1 MSLDAAAA
9 GLADHLLKQEFVE
22 VLAHHDAD
30 GIAAASILCHA
41 MFRKGGQFRLR
52 IRPGITT
59 ADLPGDGSVLLCDF
73 GSALTDLPGDVMVVD
88 HHLPHFEGDYHV
100 NPHLAGIDGDRNLSA
115 AGAAYIVAQRMGDNR
130 DLAGLA
136 LLGIIG
142 DGQAIDGPNR
152 EITSEG
158 IANGFIAPRRGLR
171 LPGRGLV
178 EQLALA
184 VNPYLPG
191 FSGEPDRARTLV
203 AEVTDEDDVDIE
215 SLLSRIVLAAAPNA
229 SVFAMCGIWG
239 TTYSLGREVVDEAL
253 SLAAVVD
260 ACGKAGNG
268 DIGASLCL
276 RSSHALQEAWE
287 ITARYRQ
294 AVIAGI
300 RGARRLDERV
310 ALFAVDDGSV
320 ASDVADALAND
331 FVQNGPVF
339 VIGESGGRYAVSAR
353 CPPGIDLDLEAL
365 MRRLA
370 EACGGQGGGHR
381 RRAGARIGADQ
392 VDRFRRELLEAIP
405 A

>member
-1 MSLDAAAA
+1 MSLDAAVAS
-9 GLADHLLKQEFVE
+9 LADHLLEQEFVE

-41 MFRKGGQFRLR
+41 MFREGGRFRLR

-59 ADLPGDGSVLLCDF
+59 DDLPGDGSVLLCDF

-88 HHLPHFEGDYHV
+88 HHLPRFEGDYHV
-100 NPHLAGIDGDRNLSA
+100 NPHLAGIDGDRDISA
-115 AGAAYIVAQRMGDNR
+115 AGAAYLVAQRMGDNR

-142 DGQAIDGPNR
+142 DGQTLDGPNK
-152 EITSEG
+152 EIVNEG
-158 IANGFIAPRRGLR
+158 IANGFITPRRGLR

-184 VNPYLPG
+184 VDPYLPG
-191 FSGEPDRARTLV
+191 FSGVPDRARTLV
-203 AEVTDEDDVDIE
+203 AEVTDEDDMDIE
-215 SLLSRIVLAAAPNA
+215 SLLTRIVLAAAPDA
-229 SVFAMCGIWG
+229 SVSALCGIWG
-239 TTYSLGREVVDEAL
+239 TTYSLGREVIDEAL
-253 SLAAVVD
+253 NLAAVVD

-276 RSSHALQEAWE
+276 RSSHAIQEAWE

-310 ALFAVDDGSV
+310 ALFAVDDGEV

-331 FVQNGPVF
+331 FVQSGPVF
-339 VIGESGGRYAVSAR
+339 VIGRIGDHCSVSAR
-353 CPPGIDLDLEAL
+353 CPPGIDLDLEAV
-365 MRRLA
+365 MRTIA

-381 RRAGARIGADQ
+381 LRAGARVAADQ
-392 VDRFRRELLEAIP
+392 ADRFRQELLEAIP

>member
-9 GLADHLLKQEFVE
+9 RLADHLLEQEFVE

-41 MFRKGGQFRLR
+41 MFREGGRFRLR

-73 GSALTDLPGDVMVVD
+73 GSALTDLPDDVMVVD
-88 HHLPHFEGDYHV
+88 HHLPHFEGDHHV

-115 AGAAYIVAQRMGDNR
+115 AGAAYLVAQRMGDNR

-142 DGQAIDGPNR
+142 DSQAFEGPNR
-152 EITSEG
+152 EITSEA

-184 VNPYLPG
+184 VNPYLAG
-191 FSGEPDRARTLV
+191 FSGVPDAARALV
-203 AEVTDEDDVDIE
+203 AQVTDEDDVDVE
-215 SLLSRIVLAAAPNA
+215 SLLSRIVLAAAPDA
-229 SVFAMCGIWG
+229 SVSTLCGIWG
-239 TTYSLGREVVDEAL
+239 TTYSLGREVVDEAQ

-294 AVIAGI
+294 AVIGGI

-310 ALFAVDDGSV
+310 ALFAVGDGSV

-331 FVQNGPVF
+331 FVQNSPVF
-339 VIGESGGRYAVSAR
+339 VIGEVGDRYAVSAR

-381 RRAGARIGADQ
+381 RRAGARIRADQ
-392 VDRFRRELLEAIP
+392 LDRFRQELLEAVF

>member
-1 MSLDAAAA
+1 MSLDAAVAR
-9 GLADHLLKQEFVE
+9 LADRLLEQEFVE

-41 MFRKGGQFRLR
+41 MFREGGRFRLR
-52 IRPGITT
+52 IRHGIAA

-88 HHLPHFEGDYHV
+88 HHLPRFEGDYHV
-100 NPHLAGIDGDRNLSA
+100 NPHLAGVDGDRNLSA
-115 AGAAYIVAQRMGDNR
+115 AGAAYLVAQRMGDNR

-142 DGQAIDGPNR
+142 DGQALDGPNR
-152 EITSEG
+152 EIVNDG
-158 IANGFIAPRRGLR
+158 IANGFITPRRGLR

-184 VNPYLPG
+184 VDPYLPG
-191 FSGEPDRARTLV
+191 FSGEPERARALV
-203 AEVTDEDDVDIE
+203 AEVTDEDDMDTE
-215 SLLSRIVLAAAPNA
+215 SLLTRLVLTAAPEA
-229 SVFAMCGIWG
+229 SVSALCGIWG
-239 TTYSLGREVVDEAL
+239 TTYSLGREVIDEAL
-253 SLAAVVD
+253 NLAAVVD

-276 RSSHALQEAWE
+276 RSSHAIQEAWE

-294 AVIAGI
+294 AVVAGI
-300 RGARRLDERV
+300 RGARRLDERL
-310 ALFAVDDGSV
+310 AIFAVDDGRV

-331 FVQNGPVF
+331 FVQTGPVF
-339 VIGESGGRYAVSAR
+339 VIGRSGDDCSVSAR
-353 CPPGIDLDLEAL
+353 CPPGIDLDLAAL
-365 MRRLA
+365 MRTAA
-370 EACGGQGGGHR
+370 EACGGRGGGHR
-381 RRAGARIGADQ
+381 LRAGARIAADQ
-392 VDRFRRELLEAIP
+392 ADRFRQAILEAVP

>member
-9 GLADHLLKQEFVE
+9 SLADRLLEQEFVE

-41 MFRKGGQFRLR
+41 MFREDGRFRLR
-52 IRPGITT
+52 IRPDIST

-88 HHLPHFEGDYHV
+88 HHLPRFEGDYHV

-115 AGAAYIVAQRMGDNR
+115 AGAAYLVAQRMGDNR

-142 DGQAIDGPNR
+142 DGQALDGPNR
-152 EITSEG
+152 EIVNEG

-178 EQLALA
+178 EQLSLA
-184 VNPYLPG
+184 VDPYLTG
-191 FSGEPDRARTLV
+191 FSGEPDRTRALV
-203 AEVTDEDDVDIE
+203 VEVTDEDDMDTE
-215 SLLSRIVLAAAPNA
+215 SLLTRLVLAAAPKA
-229 SVFAMCGIWG
+229 SVSALCGIWG
-239 TTYSLGREVVDEAL
+239 TTYSLGREVIDEAL
-253 SLAAVVD
+253 NLTAVVD

-287 ITARYRQ
+287 IAARYRQ
-294 AVIAGI
+294 EVVAGI
-300 RGARRLDERV
+300 RGAHRLDERV
-310 ALFAVDDGSV
+310 AIFAVDDGGV
-320 ASDVADALAND
+320 VSDVADALAND
-331 FVQNGPVF
+331 FVQTGPVF
-339 VIGESGGRYAVSAR
+339 VIGRKGDQCSISAR
-353 CPPGIDLDLEAL
+353 CPPGIDLDLEVL
-365 MRRLA
+365 MRTVA

-381 RRAGARIGADQ
+381 LRAGARIAADQ
-392 VDRFRRELLEAIP
+392 ADRFRHELLEAIP

>member
-9 GLADHLLKQEFVE
+9 GLADHLQKQEFVE
-22 VLAHHDAD
+22 VLAHHDVD

-41 MFRKGGQFRLR
+41 MFRKGGRFRLR

-59 ADLPGDGSVLLCDF
+59 ADLPRDGSVLLCDF
-73 GSALTDLPGDVMVVD
+73 GSALPDLPGDVMVVD
-88 HHLPHFEGDYHV
+88 HHVPHFEGDHHV
-100 NPHLAGIDGDRNLSA
+100 NPHLEGIDGDRSLSA
-115 AGAAYIVAQRMGDNR
+115 AGAAYLVAQRMGDNR

-142 DGQAIDGPNR
+142 DGQELEGPNR
-152 EITSEG
+152 EISNEG

-184 VNPYLPG
+184 TSPYLPG
-191 FSGEPDRARTLV
+191 FSGVPDAARALV
-203 AEVTDEDDVDIE
+203 AEATDEDDVDFE
-215 SLLSRIVLAAAPNA
+215 SLLSGVVLAAAPKA
-229 SVFAMCGIWG
+229 SLSTLCGIWG
-239 TTYSLGREVVDEAL
+239 TTYSLGREVIDEAL
-253 SLAAVVD
+253 NLAAVVD
-260 ACGKAGNG
+260 ACGKAGSG

-300 RGARRLDERV
+300 QGARRLDERV
-310 ALFAVDDGSV
+310 ALFAVDDGGV

-331 FVQNGPVF
+331 LVQSGPVF
-339 VIGESGGRYAVSAR
+339 VIGEIGGFYSISAR

-365 MRRLA
+365 MNRLA

-381 RRAGARIGADQ
+381 RRAGARIAADQ
-392 VDRFRRELLEAIP
+392 VDRFRRELLEAVP

>member
-9 GLADHLLKQEFVE
+9 SLADHLLEQEFVE

-41 MFRKGGQFRLR
+41 MFRKGGRFRLR

-73 GSALTDLPGDVMVVD
+73 GSALTDLPGDGMVVD
-88 HHLPHFEGDYHV
+88 HHLPRFEGDYHV
-100 NPHLAGIDGDRNLSA
+100 NPHLAGIDGDRDLSA
-115 AGAAYIVAQRMGDNR
+115 AGTAYIVAQHMGDNR
-130 DLAGLA
+130 DLVGLA

-142 DGQAIDGPNR
+142 DGQPLDGPNR
-152 EITSEG
+152 EIVNDG
-158 IANGFIAPRRGLR
+158 IANGFITPRRGLR

-184 VNPYLPG
+184 VDPYLTG
-191 FSGEPDRARTLV
+191 FSGEPDAARALV
-203 AEVTDEDDVDIE
+203 AEVTDEDDMDTE
-215 SLLSRIVLAAAPNA
+215 SLLTRVVLTAAPNA
-229 SVFAMCGIWG
+229 SVSALSGIWG
-239 TTYSLGREVVDEAL
+239 TTYSLGREVIDEAL
-253 SLAAVVD
+253 NLAAVVD

-276 RSSHALQEAWE
+276 RSSHAVQDAWE

-294 AVIAGI
+294 AVVAGI

-310 ALFAVDDGSV
+310 ALFSVDDGGV

-331 FVQNGPVF
+331 LVQNGPVF
-339 VIGESGGRYAVSAR
+339 VIGMSGDHCSVSAR
-353 CPPGIDLDLEAL
+353 CPPGIDLDLDAV
-365 MRRLA
+365 MRTVA
-370 EACGGQGGGHR
+370 EACGGRGGGHR
-381 RRAGARIGADQ
+381 RRAGGRIAVDQ
-392 VDRFRRELLEAIP
+392 VDRFRQTLLEAVP

>member
-9 GLADHLLKQEFVE
+9 RLADRLLEQEFVE

-41 MFRKGGQFRLR
+41 MFREGGRFRLR

-59 ADLPGDGSVLLCDF
+59 ADLPDDGSVLLCDF
-73 GSALTDLPGDVMVVD
+73 GSALTDLPSDVMVVD
-88 HHLPHFEGDYHV
+88 HHLPRFEGDYHV
-100 NPHLAGIDGDRNLSA
+100 NPHLAGIDGDRDLSA

-142 DGQAIDGPNR
+142 DAQAIEGPNR
-152 EITSEG
+152 EIVNEG
-158 IANGFIAPRRGLR
+158 IANGFITPRRGLR

-178 EQLALA
+178 EQFALA
-184 VNPYLPG
+184 IDPYLTG
-191 FSGEPDRARTLV
+191 FSGAPDAARTLV
-203 AEVTDEDDVDIE
+203 AEVTDEDDMDTE
-215 SLLSRIVLAAAPNA
+215 SLLTRVVLTAAPGA
-229 SVFAMCGIWG
+229 SVSALCGIWG
-239 TTYSLGREVVDEAL
+239 TTYSLGREVIDEAL
-253 SLAAVVD
+253 NLAAVVD

-276 RSSHALQEAWE
+276 RSSHALQDAWE

-294 AVIAGI
+294 AVVAGI
-300 RGARRLDERV
+300 RGVRRLDERI
-310 ALFAVDDGSV
+310 AIFEVDDGGV

-339 VIGESGGRYAVSAR
+339 VIGRSGDACSVSAR
-353 CPPGIDLDLEAL
+353 CPPGVEVDLEAM
-365 MRRLA
+365 MRTVA
-370 EACGGQGGGHR
+370 EACGGRGGGHR
-381 RRAGARIGADQ
+381 RRAGARIAVDQ
-392 VDRFRRELLEAIP
+392 ADRFRQAILEAIP

>member
-9 GLADHLLKQEFVE
+9 SLADRLLEQEFVE

-41 MFRKGGQFRLR
+41 MFREGGRFRLR
-52 IRPGITT
+52 IRPGIAT

-88 HHLPHFEGDYHV
+88 HHLPRFEGDYHV
-100 NPHLAGIDGDRNLSA
+100 NPHLAGIDGDRDLSA
-115 AGAAYIVAQRMGDNR
+115 AGAAYLVAQRMGDNR

-142 DGQAIDGPNR
+142 DGQPLDGPNR
-152 EITSEG
+152 EIVNEG
-158 IANGFIAPRRGLR
+158 IANGFITPRRGLR
-171 LPGRGLV
+171 LPGRGLA
-178 EQLALA
+178 EQLSLA
-184 VNPYLPG
+184 VDPYLPG
-191 FSGEPDRARTLV
+191 FSGEPDAARTLV
-203 AEVTDEDDVDIE
+203 AQVTDEDDLDTE
-215 SLLSRIVLAAAPNA
+215 SLLTRLVLTTAPNA
-229 SVFAMCGIWG
+229 SVSALCGVWG
-239 TTYSLGREVVDEAL
+239 TTYSLGREVIDEAL
-253 SLAAVVD
+253 NLAAVVD

-294 AVIAGI
+294 AVVAGI

-310 ALFAVDDGSV
+310 AIFAVDDGGV

-331 FVQNGPVF
+331 FVQTGPVF
-339 VIGESGGRYAVSAR
+339 VIGISGDHCSVSAR

-365 MRRLA
+365 MRTIA
-370 EACGGQGGGHR
+370 EACGGRGGGHR
-381 RRAGARIGADQ
+381 LRAGARIGADQ
-392 VDRFRRELLEAIP
+392 ADRFRQALLEAVP

>member
-1 MSLDAAAA
+1 MSLDAAVAR
-9 GLADHLLKQEFVE
+9 LADRLLEQEFVE

-41 MFRKGGQFRLR
+41 MFREGGRFRLR
-52 IRPGITT
+52 IRHGIAA

-88 HHLPHFEGDYHV
+88 HHLPRFEGDYHV
-100 NPHLAGIDGDRNLSA
+100 NPHLAGVDGDRNLSA
-115 AGAAYIVAQRMGDNR
+115 AGAAYLVAQRMGDNR

-142 DGQAIDGPNR
+142 DGQALDGPNR
-152 EITSEG
+152 EIVNDG
-158 IANGFIAPRRGLR
+158 IANGFITPRRGLR

-184 VNPYLPG
+184 VDPYLPG
-191 FSGEPDRARTLV
+191 FSGEPERARALV
-203 AEVTDEDDVDIE
+203 AEVTDEDDMDTE
-215 SLLSRIVLAAAPNA
+215 SLLTRLVLTAAPEA
-229 SVFAMCGIWG
+229 SVSALCGIWG
-239 TTYSLGREVVDEAL
+239 TTYSLGREVIDEAL
-253 SLAAVVD
+253 NLAAVVD

-276 RSSHALQEAWE
+276 RSSHAIQEAWE

-294 AVIAGI
+294 AVVAGI
-300 RGARRLDERV
+300 RGARRLDERL
-310 ALFAVDDGSV
+310 AIFAVDDGWV

-331 FVQNGPVF
+331 FVQTGPVF
-339 VIGESGGRYAVSAR
+339 VIGRSGDDCSVSAR
-353 CPPGIDLDLEAL
+353 CPPGIDLDLAAL
-365 MRRLA
+365 MRTAA
-370 EACGGQGGGHR
+370 EACGGRGGGHR
-381 RRAGARIGADQ
+381 LRAGARIAADQ
-392 VDRFRRELLEAIP
+392 ADRFRQAILEAVP

>member
-9 GLADHLLKQEFVE
+9 SLADRLLEQEFVE

-41 MFRKGGQFRLR
+41 MFREGGRFRLR
-52 IRPGITT
+52 IRPGIAT

-88 HHLPHFEGDYHV
+88 HHLPRFEGDYHV

-115 AGAAYIVAQRMGDNR
+115 AGAAYLVAQRMGDNR

-142 DGQAIDGPNR
+142 DGQALNGPNR
-152 EITSEG
+152 EIVNEG

-178 EQLALA
+178 EQLSLA
-184 VNPYLPG
+184 VDPYLTG
-191 FSGEPDRARTLV
+191 FSGEPDRTRALV
-203 AEVTDEDDVDIE
+203 AEVTDEDDMDTE
-215 SLLSRIVLAAAPNA
+215 SLLTRLVLAAAPKA
-229 SVFAMCGIWG
+229 SVSALCGIWG
-239 TTYSLGREVVDEAL
+239 TTYSLGREVIDEAL
-253 SLAAVVD
+253 NLTAVVD

-287 ITARYRQ
+287 IAARYRQ
-294 AVIAGI
+294 EVVAGI
-300 RGARRLDERV
+300 RGAHPLDERV
-310 ALFAVDDGSV
+310 AIFAVDDGGV
-320 ASDVADALAND
+320 VSDVADALAND
-331 FVQNGPVF
+331 FVQTGPVF
-339 VIGESGGRYAVSAR
+339 VIGRKGDQCSISAR
-353 CPPGIDLDLEAL
+353 CPPGIDLDLEVL
-365 MRRLA
+365 MRTVA

-381 RRAGARIGADQ
+381 LRAGARIAADQ
-392 VDRFRRELLEAIP
+392 ADRFRQALLEAIP

>member
-9 GLADHLLKQEFVE
+9 SLADRLLEQEFVE

-41 MFRKGGQFRLR
+41 MFREGGRFRLR
-52 IRPGITT
+52 IRPGIAT

-88 HHLPHFEGDYHV
+88 HHLPRFEGDYHV

-115 AGAAYIVAQRMGDNR
+115 AGAAYLVAQRMGDNR

-142 DGQAIDGPNR
+142 DGQALDGPNR
-152 EITSEG
+152 EIVNEG

-178 EQLALA
+178 EQLSLA
-184 VNPYLPG
+184 VDPYLTG
-191 FSGEPDRARTLV
+191 FSGEPDRTRALV
-203 AEVTDEDDVDIE
+203 AEVTDEDDMDTE
-215 SLLSRIVLAAAPNA
+215 SLLTRLVLAAAPKA
-229 SVFAMCGIWG
+229 SVSALCGIWG
-239 TTYSLGREVVDEAL
+239 TTYSLGREVIDEAL
-253 SLAAVVD
+253 NLTAVVD

-287 ITARYRQ
+287 IAARYRQ
-294 AVIAGI
+294 EVVAGI
-300 RGARRLDERV
+300 RGAHRLDERV
-310 ALFAVDDGSV
+310 AIFAVDDGGV
-320 ASDVADALAND
+320 VSDVADALAND
-331 FVQNGPVF
+331 FVQTGPVF
-339 VIGESGGRYAVSAR
+339 VIGRKGDQCSISAR
-353 CPPGIDLDLEAL
+353 CPPGIDLDLEVL
-365 MRRLA
+365 MRTVA

-381 RRAGARIGADQ
+381 LRAGARIAADQ
-392 VDRFRRELLEAIP
+392 ADRFRQALLEAIP